1 MKKYLIFAASAL
13 ALASCSSDDF
23 LGENPGNV
31 QNATTAINFGGE
43 AGKTTRGI
51 QTGSAAAA
59 TLKNHFVVF
68 GDKTNAAGTKAV
80 YDHYDVQWIGDG
92 DDKKTQT
99 NQHGWEYVG
108 YTPNKNSSLATD
120 AKQSIKY
127 WDYSADEYNFAA
139 FSLGELTSQ
148 TENNPYENQVDKN
161 ATTIESGKV
170 KISQIE
176 SKATKYTIEG
186 SAEAIAKLYISDRVT
201 AKPSNTTSP
210 DINYQNAVQFN
221 FRALKSLVRLGI
233 FETVPG
239 YSVKEVKF
247 YSSTN
252 TTSAQATNT
261 PGLYATT
268 TSIPAGNGKATVT
281 FGAKDANDGSYNKAK
296 VEWTANNNVK
306 DITFK
311 ELTLTGVDSKE
322 DAGTTNQYIG
332 RTPST
337 ASLPTE
343 YTTVIPSTGI
353 GALTLKV
360 DYTLV
365 STDGSNE
372 EIKVTG
378 ATATVPSEYTQWQPN
393 YSYTYIFKISDK
405 TNGSTGT
412 PETNPAGLYPITF
425 DAIVT
430 ETETGKQETITTVE
444 TPSIT
449 TYAKDAINNNE
460 YKTDNHIYVSVSGAN
475 GKSEELFKET
485 ITSTEESST
494 TSYTY
499 YAKLYKLS
507 GTTESITEAEAE
519 AILKNYKTLGGKI
532 LTEEGTY
539 PTNTKDSRFV
549 DQIDANDAVDGVAVK
564 GNFFKFKPTEEGT
577 YVFAYEK
584 GDVKSYKVIKV
595 TAVTPVP

>member
-23 LGENPGNV
+23 LEDNPGNV

-51 QTGSAAAA
+51 QTGSTAADI
-59 TLKNHFVVF
+59 LKNHFVVF
-68 GDKTNAAGTKAV
+68 GDKTNATGTQAV
-80 YDHYDVQWIGDG
+80 YDHYDVKWIGDG

-108 YTPNKNSSLATD
+108 YKPNKNSSLATD

-161 ATTIESGKV
+161 ATTTESGKV

-186 SAEAIAKLYISDRVT
+186 SVEAIAKLYISDRVT

-221 FRALKSLVRLGI
+221 FRALKSQVRMGI
-233 FETVPG
+233 FEIIPG
-239 YSVKEVKF
+239 YSVKDVKF
-247 YSSTN
+247 YSFNTSTP
-252 TTSAQATNT
+252 ATET
-261 PGLYATT
+261 PCLYATT
-268 TSIPAGNGKATVT
+268 NSIPAGEGKATVT
-281 FGAKDANDGSYNKAK
+281 FGASGETDYNKAK
-296 VEWTANNNVK
+296 VEWKAQNNVEN
-306 DITFK
+306 ITFEALSKKK
-311 ELTLTGVDSKE
+311 EEAKE
-322 DAGTTNQYIG
+322 EAGTTYIG
-332 RTPST
+332 RTAND
-337 ASLPTE
+337 ASLPTN

-372 EIKVTG
+372 KIKVTG

-449 TYAKDAINNNE
+449 TYAKDAINNE
-460 YKTDNHIYVSVSGAN
+460 YKTDNNIYVSVSGTN

-485 ITSTEESST
+485 TTSIEESST

-499 YAKLYKLS
+499 YAKLYKLNA
-507 GTTESITEAEAE
+507 GATITEAEVPS
-519 AILKNYKTLGGKI
+519 ILNATGMSLGGKT
-532 LTEEGTY
+532 LTQEFTY
-539 PTNTKDSRFV
+539 DTNTKDYHFV
-549 DQIDANDAVDGVAVK
+549 SQIDADDAVDGVAVK
-564 GNFFKFKPTEEGT
+564 GNFFKFTPTAEGT

-595 TAVTPVP
+595 TAVTPAP

>member
-1 MKKYLIFAASAL
+1 MKKYIFLAASAL
-13 ALASCSSDDF
+13 TLASCSSDDF
-23 LGENPGNV
+23 VGTEGGNV
-31 QNATTAINFGGE
+31 VNGANKAINFGGGTGKITR
-43 AGKTTRGI
+43 AGQKTE
-51 QTGSAAAA
+51 QDAA
-59 TLKNHFVVF
+59 TALGSHFVVF
-68 GDKTNAAGTKAV
+68 GDKTTGSTTHTV
-80 YDHYDVQWIGDG
+80 YDHYDVKWIG
-92 DDKKTQT
+92 KNAATLS
-99 NQHGWEYVG
+99 NQKGWEYVG
-108 YTPNKNSSLATD
+108 LTPNKNSSLAD
-120 AKQSIKY
+120 ATQTIKY
-127 WDYSADEYNFAA
+127 WDYSAEEYNFAA
-139 FSLGELTSQ
+139 FSLGELTSH
-148 TENNPYENQVDKN
+148 TENNPYENQVKYDVTGDVEN
-161 ATTIESGKV
+161 NKV
-170 KISQIE
+170 RISKITSQA
-176 SKATKYTIEG
+176 SQYTIEG
-186 SAEAIAKLYISDRVT
+186 SAENIAKLYISDRVT
-201 AKPSNTTSP
+201 AKLTGATDPEI
-210 DINYQNAVQFN
+210 DYQKAVQFN

-252 TTSAQATNT
+252 TTSAQATKT

-268 TSIPAGNGKATVT
+268 TSIPAGNGTATVT
-281 FGAKDANDGSYNKAK
+281 FGDKDANDGSYNKAK
-296 VEWTANNNVK
+296 VQWTANNNVK

-343 YTTVIPSTGI
+343 YTTVIPSTEI

-405 TNGSTGT
+405 TNGSTGGDT
-412 PETNPAGLYPITF
+412 AGLYPIVF

-430 ETETGKQETITTVE
+430 ETETGKQETITTVA

-449 TYAKDAINNNE
+449 TYAKDAINNE
-460 YKTDNHIYVSVSGAN
+460 YKNGNNIYVSVSGTN
-475 GKSEELFKET
+475 GKSEELYKKN
-485 ITSTEESST
+485 STAEEQIV
-494 TSYTY
+494 SYTY

-519 AILKNYKTLGGKI
+519 AILKNNKTLGGKT

-549 DQIDANDAVDGVAVK
+549 DKIDANDAVDGVAVK
-564 GNFFKFKPTEEGT
+564 GNFFKFTPKAEGT
-577 YVFAYEK
+577 YVFAYEN
-584 GDVKSYKVIKV
+584 GNITSYKVIKV
-595 TAVTPVP
+595 TQ

>member
-1 MKKYLIFAASAL
+1 MKKYIFLAISAL
-13 ALASCSSDDF
+13 ALASCSSEDF
-23 LGENPGNV
+23 VGTEGGNV
-31 QNATTAINFGGE
+31 ENGANKAINFGGE
-43 AGKTTRGI
+43 TGKITRAGQKI
-51 QTGSAAAA
+51 EQDAAKALGS
-59 TLKNHFVVF
+59 HFVVF
-68 GDKTNAAGTKAV
+68 GDKTTGSTTHTV
-80 YDHYDVQWIGDG
+80 YDHYDVKWIGKDAA
-92 DDKKTQT
+92 TQS
-99 NQHGWEYVG
+99 NQKGWEYVG
-108 YTPNKNSSLATD
+108 LAPNKNSGLPTG
-120 AKQSIKY
+120 AKQTIKY
-127 WDYSADEYNFAA
+127 WDYSASEYNFAA
-139 FSLGELTSQ
+139 FSMGELTST
-148 TENNPYENQVDKN
+148 TENNPYENQVKYDITGDVEN
-161 ATTIESGKV
+161 NKV
-170 KISQIE
+170 RISQIA
-176 SKATKYTIEG
+176 SKASKYTIEG
-186 SAEAIAKLYISDRVT
+186 SAENIAKLYISDRVT
-201 AKPSNTTSP
+201 AKLTGATGPEI
-210 DINYQNAVQFN
+210 DYKKAVQFN

-252 TTSAQATNT
+252 TTSAQATKT

-268 TSIPAGNGKATVT
+268 TTIPAGNGTATVT
-281 FGAKDANDGSYNKAK
+281 FGAKEATDGSYNKAK
-296 VEWTANNNVK
+296 VTWTAENNVK

-343 YTTVIPSTGI
+343 YTPVIPSTGI

-405 TNGSTGT
+405 TNGSTGGGT
-412 PETNPAGLYPITF
+412 AGLYPIVF

-430 ETETGKQETITTVE
+430 ETETGKQETITTDE

-460 YKTDNHIYVSVSGAN
+460 YKTGNHIYVSVSGTN
-475 GKSEELFKET
+475 GKSEELYKT
-485 ITSTEESST
+485 NSTAEEQIV
-494 TSYTY
+494 SYTY

-519 AILKNYKTLGGKI
+519 AILKNNKTLGGKT
-532 LTEEGTY
+532 LTEVGTY
-539 PTNTKDSRFV
+539 SE
-549 DQIDANDAVDGVAVK
+549 DQIDNHFVSQIDAADAVDGVAVK
-564 GNFFKFKPTEEGT
+564 GYFFKFTPKAEGT
-577 YVFAYEK
+577 YVFAYVNGKTE
-584 GDVKSYKVIKV
+584 SYKVIKV
-595 TAVTPVP
+595 AAN

>member
-13 ALASCSSDDF
+13 VLASCSSDDF

-31 QNATTAINFGGE
+31 QNATTAINFGGD
-43 AGKTTRGI
+43 AGKTTRANK
-51 QTGSAAAA
+51 TGENAANA
-59 TLKNHFVVF
+59 LQKHFVVY
-68 GDKTNAAGTKAV
+68 GAKTNDAGTQAV
-80 YDHYDVQWIGDG
+80 YDHYDVKWIGDEA
-92 DDKKTQT
+92 DKKTQT

-108 YTPNKNSSLATD
+108 YTPNKNSNLATD
-120 AKQSIKY
+120 ATQSIKY
-127 WDYSADEYNFAA
+127 WDYSASEYNFAA
-139 FSLGELTSQ
+139 FSLGELTDE
-148 TENNPYENQVDKN
+148 TDPYKNQLKHD
-161 ATTIESGKV
+161 ATDAVTAGNV
-170 KISQIE
+170 KISKID
-176 SKATKYTIEG
+176 SKATTYTVEG
-186 SAEAIAKLYISDRVT
+186 AVDDITKLYISDRIT
-201 AKPSNTTSP
+201 AKPNGSTP
-210 DINYQNAVQFN
+210 DIDYNKPVQFN

-252 TTSAQATNT
+252 TTSAQATET
-261 PGLYATT
+261 PSLYATT
-268 TSIPAGNGKATVT
+268 NSIPTGEGKATVT

-296 VEWTANNNVK
+296 VEWTADNNVK

-337 ASLPTE
+337 ASLPTK

-405 TNGSTGT
+405 TNGSTGGGT
-412 PETNPAGLYPITF
+412 AGLYPITF

-449 TYAKDAINNNE
+449 TYAKDAINNE
-460 YKTDNHIYVSVSGAN
+460 YKTDNNIYVSVSGTN

-485 ITSTEESST
+485 TTSIEESST

-499 YAKLYKLS
+499 YAKLYKLNA
-507 GTTESITEAEAE
+507 GATITEAEVPS
-519 AILKNYKTLGGKI
+519 ILNATGMSLGGKI

-564 GNFFKFKPTEEGT
+564 GNFFKFTPTAEGT

-584 GDVKSYKVIKV
+584 GEEKSYKVIKV
-595 TAVTPVP
+595 AATTVAP